1 MCNWTCRFELCTG
14 CSSHHC
20 QLPLNPREEESASLV
35 FTRIMWRRRFSTLS
49 WFCSVNVK
57 QAKLFFNN
65 DLSLWWCHPLTWLC
79 LHNITNYIYN
89 YINYYIIIVI
99 NCRHVS
105 KELKLFIIRVGTA
118 GNISLYFPVAL
129 NLYAFYML
137 TAHNN
142 HSFYVLR
149 PFYHFSTNKSGRWPR
164 WMEGILM
171 IVNMSSLN
179 TPQSF
184 IRIH

>member
-1 MCNWTCRFELCTG
+1 MCNWTCRFELCTR

-118 GNISLYFPVAL
+118 GNISLYFPVSGENMELRAVIRARFKSL
-129 NLYAFYML
+129 CFLHADSTQQSQFLRFKAFL
-137 TAHNN
+137 
-142 HSFYVLR
+142 SF
-149 PFYHFSTNKSGRWPR
+149 FH
-164 WMEGILM
+164 
-171 IVNMSSLN
+171 
-179 TPQSF
+179 Q
-184 IRIH
+184 